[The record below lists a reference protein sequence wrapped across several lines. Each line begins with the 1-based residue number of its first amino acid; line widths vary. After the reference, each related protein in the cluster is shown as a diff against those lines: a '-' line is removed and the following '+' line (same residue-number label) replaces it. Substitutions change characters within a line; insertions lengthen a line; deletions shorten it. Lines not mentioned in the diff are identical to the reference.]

1 MIDIT
6 TPPPSAEQIRE
17 IRRKVADA
25 MTPGTK
31 TMLFCPIPIVDVVAG
46 LAVGAV
52 DGIVN
57 GDREEPWRD
66 KQGAA
71 ARDWSGDA
79 AAERYVAAVRDMGR
93 ELVNAEVEALEGH
106 DRITRMARH
115 IGVSLADGVM
125 DAVSRRVGTVRMP
138 GRDERDA

>member
-6 TPPPSAEQIRE
+6 TSPPSAEQIRE
-17 IRRKVADA
+17 MRRKIADA
-25 MTPGTK
+25 MTPGIQ

-79 AAERYVAAVRDMGR
+79 AVESYVAAVRDMGR
-93 ELVNAEVEALEGH
+93 ELVDAEVEALEGH
-106 DRITRMARH
+106 DRIAGMARH
-115 IGVSLADGVM
+115 MGASLADGVM
-125 DAVSRRVGTVRMP
+125 DAVSRRVGTVRTP
-138 GRDERDA
+138 GRDGRDA